1 MFHNAKTYETGLSG
15 FHKLVVNIMKL
26 RYKKRPPRLIK
37 CSDYKKFSNE
47 HCKIFLNENV
57 ANKIKLHNNCFEKI
71 V

>member
-1 MFHNAKTYETGLSG
+1 
-15 FHKLVVNIMKL
+15 MKL